1 MTAIKGECVLVAQE
15 KNHATEK
22 FEKGKLYKFTKQII
36 PSLNQYGYIIINDD
50 DPGKPLK
57 MKEETFN
64 LYFKEADPNS
74 SKKEENH
81 EEDKE
86 ENQEPDSSKE
96 NKTSPSISG
105 PKKKS
110 EEKIDGKTKI
120 VKEKEVLNEDVNP
133 LMSIASI
140 VDHLDSIKSIQFIP
154 RDDKN
159 LTVVVN
165 IHPDITFTDT
175 GVPEKILR
183 NFPEMIEGLFSLEAK
198 IANLN
203 DVIEERLEAEKSKLN
218 ETKASNTSSSKD
230 KKTSTAKDA
239 SAKSKSKETSE
250 KAKESDLF
258 NQKQQ
263 EKKAAEKK
271 EESKEEESNN
281 TEAEEADDEWA

>member
-50 DPGKPLK
+50 DPSKPLK

-74 SKKEENH
+74 SENEEKRKEKR
-81 EEDKE
+81 EED
-86 ENQEPDSSKE
+86 QEPDSLKE

-105 PKKKS
+105 PKNKS
-110 EEKIDGKTKI
+110 EEKIDSKTKI
-120 VKEKEVLNEDVNP
+120 IKEKEVLNEDVNP

-140 VDHLDSIKSIQFIP
+140 VNHLDLIKSIQFIP

-175 GVPEKILR
+175 GIPEKILR
-183 NFPEMIEGLFSLEAK
+183 KLPEMIEGLFSLESK
-198 IANLN
+198 IANLK
-203 DVIEERLEAEKSKLN
+203 DVIEERLEVEKSKLN
-218 ETKASNTSSSKD
+218 ETKASKTSSSKD
-230 KKTSTAKDA
+230 KKAPTTKDA
-239 SAKSKSKETSE
+239 STKSKSKETSE
-250 KAKESDLF
+250 KAKEGDLF
-258 NQKQQ
+258 NQKQK
-263 EKKAAEKK
+263 EKEAAEKK
-271 EESKEEESNN
+271 DESKEEDPNK
-281 TEAEEADDEWA
+281 TEAEEVDDEWA